1 MKELGSTF
9 WEMAAPHGVSTTFQ
23 GSQAWSRPLRGPMQS
38 PALGPILKGHFQM
51 NAS

>member
-9 WEMAAPHGVSTTFQ
+9 WETAAPHGVSTTFQ
-23 GSQAWSRPLRGPMQS
+23 GSQAWSRPLRGPTQS

-51 NAS
+51 NAF